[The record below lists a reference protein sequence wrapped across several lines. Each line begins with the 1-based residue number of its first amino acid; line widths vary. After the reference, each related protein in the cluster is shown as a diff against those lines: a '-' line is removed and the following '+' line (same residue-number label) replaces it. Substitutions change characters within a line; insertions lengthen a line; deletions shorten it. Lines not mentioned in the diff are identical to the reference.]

1 MSAWCDLHM
10 CSRAVTRSV
19 IARLQPLSPRLT
31 PHGFCL
37 ASVRRAHVHCSSSP
51 SSDFPS
57 RRHLQTLHAEPI
69 ALLPPHCGRLTSR
82 AYSRSTFYPPLP
94 LAPVC
99 DFATNVS
106 YSHPSCA
113 QCNNVS
119 NYFDG
124 SCSVAGINTTASC
137 PPGECPTSP
146 NVPSAM
152 FPFCESTYVAVAASP
167 HDPFPA
173 KEECQRWPQ
182 LISPLSHKL
191 TATGRFIFILL
202 CLVGGLQEWR
212 QTRSST
218 HAA

>member
-1 MSAWCDLHM
+1 MFTALHLLPVTFRPVGIFRR
-10 CSRAVTRSV
+10 CTRS
-19 IARLQPLSPRLT
+19 PLPCCLHIVAVSLHGHT
-31 PHGFCL
+31 HGPH
-37 ASVRRAHVHCSSSP
+37 
-51 SSDFPS
+51 
-57 RRHLQTLHAEPI
+57 
-69 ALLPPHCGRLTSR
+69 
-82 AYSRSTFYPPLP
+82 STPPLP